1 VTVEEDESVYD
12 EDNNSVVYIL
22 NQTAMALNNQGVGAE
37 GLMAAASTLAMPG
50 EEFGNDER
58 VEALWAIK
66 AMEHAEVYF
75 NLLCSVDPKMLK
87 LSKNDDEIYAEFRK
101 VFPDMPIAK
110 LDEQNHLKSPAMKE
124 KWRSFCNGFKH
135 VEDFSF
141 GCLLRLDSQGEYSE
155 ENSSLVSKIQ
165 FYAVEV
171 ARNREGLNDVIK
183 TKFKPTPRK
192 KKPAGQQTIDSGIAD
207 KLPGNLGKEVEHEL
221 QQIIAGQHALLK

>member
-1 VTVEEDESVYD
+1 
-12 EDNNSVVYIL
+12 
-22 NQTAMALNNQGVGAE
+22 M
-37 GLMAAASTLAMPG
+37 
-50 EEFGNDER
+50 
-58 VEALWAIK
+58 
-66 AMEHAEVYF
+66 
-75 NLLCSVDPKMLK
+75 CSVDPKMLK

-110 LDEQNHLKSPAMKE
+110 LDEQKHLKSPEMKE

-171 ARNREGLNDVIK
+171 ARNREGLNDIIK